1 MTYVIVTHNNFPNCS
16 LNIRNAIV
24 LPNFPNCN
32 TFLAIKT
39 TYNVGRLAKEYV
51 DEIVRLHC
59 APVTIISNRDPCFT
73 SRFCQSL
80 QIALGTKLSFSTT
93 FHP

>member
-16 LNIRNAIV
+16 SNIRNAMV

-32 TFLAIKT
+32 TYLAIKT
-39 TYNVGRLAKEYV
+39 TYNVGCLAIEYV

-59 APVTIISNRDPCFT
+59 VLVTIISNRDPCFT
-73 SRFCQSL
+73 SRFCQEFTNCF
-80 QIALGTKLSFSTT
+80 GYEVEF
-93 FHP
+93 